1 MKKSDVKKDPLQNHH
16 FKVPRAPQRGKGSA
30 KASKRM
36 LLGVQGRVKTEPFFD
51 LGPAWVPTWLPGYPQ
66 TSKIM
71 KICTI
76 LGQKLTFLAK
86 KRRPFRL
93 VF

>member
-1 MKKSDVKKDPLQNHH
+1 MDPLKNHH
-16 FKVPRAPQRGKGSA
+16 FKVPSASHQGKGSA

-36 LLGVQGRVKTEPFFD
+36 LLGVQGRVEIEPFFA
-51 LGPAWVPTWLPGYPQ
+51 LGPALGPTWLPGYPQ

-71 KICTI
+71 KNCTI

-86 KRRPFRL
+86 KRRAFRL